1 MSILCHQKKYLFFLF
16 QISKK
21 EYKKCEVEIIEK
33 GRYFWLNREDLEVES
48 DVASW
53 AQIFDKCDWKE
64 QKHRHELMPITKFQ
78 QYKGV
83 CTKWFSQKKNCRKKK
98 KKKSCR
104 KSSKRF
110 LEFQKKLGLDPNLV
124 TCDERDI
131 ISAIQ
136 VLFEGEIILNQY
148 FIENIRIDAYFSE

>member
-1 MSILCHQKKYLFFLF
+1 MFVRNDLVEKK
-16 QISKK
+16 I
-21 EYKKCEVEIIEK
+21 
-33 GRYFWLNREDLEVES
+33 
-48 DVASW
+48 
-53 AQIFDKCDWKE
+53 
-64 QKHRHELMPITKFQ
+64 
-78 QYKGV
+78 
-83 CTKWFSQKKNCRKKK
+83 
-98 KKKSCR
+98 KSCR

-148 FIENIRIDAYFSE
+148 FIENKRIDACFSE